1 MLGCQLVQFAESV
14 IGERLCGAWIGC
26 TSESISRESSPRFS
40 LYCGSDSV
48 GGDALQYKLDSTCV
62 YIFSLWTR
70 PAGAFAVTW
79 RKRGMKMEWKSVE
92 ELKSRGRGGGGPET
106 CRVE

>member
-26 TSESISRESSPRFS
+26 TSESIFRESSPRFS

-79 RKRGMKMEWKSVE
+79 RKRGMKT
-92 ELKSRGRGGGGPET
+92 ELKREGKREKREEG
-106 CRVE
+106 